1 MKLATKHIQHC
12 TLHCRYVATLP
23 WEIKIFKFSAHIQQI
38 WKKMQ
43 KNCILS
49 AAILIPLRMQ
59 LCMLSVFMCFYQ
71 NLVLIAEYHVDC
83 RYTLQ

>member
-1 MKLATKHIQHC
+1 M
-12 TLHCRYVATLP
+12 
-23 WEIKIFKFSAHIQQI
+23 

-59 LCMLSVFMCFYQ
+59 LCILSVFMCFHQ
-71 NLVLIAEYHVDC
+71 NLVLTAEYHVDC
-83 RYTLQ
+83 